1 MLNSPLILTIPMTV
15 NGDVIDTPAFIVP
28 LGCEYELT
36 EAMESHAALGTD
48 GSAVTL
54 DVKRSTGTQTPAQ
67 GTSLLSSTF
76 DLKAAINTVVRKVR
90 GAGLVGGLGAISL
103 RTIRPGDRLC
113 VDITGTPTS
122 VAGLVVTLVLVQ
134 TRRQGSSR
142 GK

>member
-1 MLNSPLILTIPMTV
+1 MLNSPLIINVPMTV

-36 EAMESHAALGTD
+36 EVAETHAVLGTD
-48 GSAVTL
+48 GGAVSL

-90 GAGLVGGLGAISL
+90 GAGIVAGSISL
-103 RTIRPGDRLC
+103 RTLRAGDRLC
-113 VDITGTPTS
+113 FDITGTPTS
-122 VAGLVVTLVLVQ
+122 VAGVVVTAVLVQ

-142 GK
+142 GR